1 MPKKKLV
8 LWMVLVLAVAAAV
21 VQAVVM
27 IRHGFSARDTPSR
40 LEAFMAR
47 RVRIMAIPAEARN
60 LKNPVARSPEVMR
73 DAMQHFADHCA
84 TCHANNGSGST
95 EIGKNLYP
103 KAPDMRASETQ
114 NLSDGELYYIIE
126 NGIRL
131 SGMPAWGEPGGDG
144 SDTWKLVHLIR
155 HLPKLTPEEEKQ
167 MEQWNPKSQAERSEE
182 SEEEEFLRGQEKPA
196 KHNHH

>member
-1 MPKKKLV
+1 MKKRL
-8 LWMVLVLAVAAAV
+8 LGMVLGVAVAAAA
-21 VQAVVM
+21 VQAVIM
-27 IRHGFSARDTPSR
+27 IRHGFSARDKPSR
-40 LEAFMAR
+40 LEAFTAR
-47 RVRIMAIPAEARN
+47 RMRIMAIPAGARN
-60 LKNPVARSPEVMR
+60 LKNPVPPSPEVIHE
-73 DAMQHFADHCA
+73 AMQHFADHCA
-84 TCHANNGSGST
+84 TCHANNGSGNT

-114 NLSDGELYYIIE
+114 RLSDGELYYIIE

-144 SDTWKLVHLIR
+144 TDSWKLVHFIR
-155 HLPKLTPEEEKQ
+155 HLPRFTPADERQ

-182 SEEEEFLRGQEKPA
+182 SEEEQFLSGQDKPT